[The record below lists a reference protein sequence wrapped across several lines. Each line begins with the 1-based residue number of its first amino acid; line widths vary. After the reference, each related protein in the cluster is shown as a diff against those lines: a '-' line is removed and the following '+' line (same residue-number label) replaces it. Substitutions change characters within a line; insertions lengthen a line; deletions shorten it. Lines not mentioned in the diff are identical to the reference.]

1 MLDINVIVT
10 VVPPILTAV
19 FAYLIARKRNI
30 ITERMGRAKV
40 DADIQ
45 AQALNIVRGVMND
58 MRDDFQKEI
67 SSLKTE
73 NAKLKE
79 EVEENS
85 LRLQTLQKQLIASD
99 ELVAT
104 LRSEIS
110 TLKKTLSIYEEEIAR
125 LRKGE

>member
-10 VVPPILTAV
+10 VLPPILTAV
-19 FAYLIARKRNI
+19 LVYLVARKRNI
-30 ITERMGRAKV
+30 ITERMGHAKV

-45 AQALNIVRGVMND
+45 AQALSIVRGVMND

-67 SSLKTE
+67 SSLKNE

-79 EVEENS
+79 EVEGNS
-85 LRLQTLQKQLIASD
+85 LRLQILQKQLIASD

-110 TLKKTLSIYEEEIAR
+110 TLKKTLSIYEEEITR

>member
-1 MLDINVIVT
+1 MLDINVILT
-10 VVPPILTAV
+10 VVPPLLTAI
-19 FAYLIARKRNI
+19 FAYMLARKRSVI
-30 ITERMGRAKV
+30 AERMGRAKV

-45 AQALNIVRGVMND
+45 AQALTIVRGVMND

-79 EVEENS
+79 EVEENTT
-85 LRLQTLQKQLIASD
+85 RLQTLQKQLIASD

-125 LRKGE
+125 LRKSE